1 MLIDWWIPLLVIFG
15 GAMFLL
21 LKGIPVA
28 FAFVIVNMLGVL
40 VLQGG
45 GAAFNTFTASM
56 YASVTSFTLLP
67 IPLFILMGE
76 ILWHSKVAFRAI
88 DALDQLLG
96 RLPGRLSILTVAS
109 GTVFSS
115 LSGSTMANTALLGTM
130 LLPDMQRRG
139 YKAPMSIGPI
149 IASGGLAMI
158 VPPSSL
164 AVILA
169 AIGKLSVGRLL
180 VAALIPGLI
189 MALLYVAYI
198 VIRCRLQPQLTPSYD
213 VERVPLRERLKGVAL
228 YLLPLGVIV
237 FLVTGVIVI
246 GVATPTEAAAMGC
259 MGSFVVALAYG
270 GLTRDVVIKSV
281 TGTVRITVM
290 MFAILIGAIG
300 FSQIMAFSGATR
312 GLLQAVGGL
321 DIHPLLL
328 IVCMQLI
335 VLMLGT
341 FMEQVSIMLIT
352 LPLYIPIVKLLGYDP
367 IWFGVLMLINLEMA
381 LTTPPFG
388 MLLFVMKGVA
398 PPETK
403 LKAIYLA
410 GLPFLICDL
419 IALVVV
425 LLVPETTSWLQ
436 ELFYRR

>member
-1 MLIDWWIPLLVIFG
+1 MLIDWWIPLVSILG
-15 GAMFLL
+15 GVMVLL
-21 LKGIPVA
+21 AWGIPVA
-28 FAFVIVNMLGVL
+28 FAFVIVNILGVL
-40 VLQGG
+40 FLQGG

-67 IPLFILMGE
+67 ITLFILMGE
-76 ILWHSKVAFRAI
+76 ILWHSNVAFRAI
-88 DALDQLLG
+88 DVLDKLLG

-130 LLPDMQRRG
+130 LLPDMERRG
-139 YKAPMSIGPI
+139 YKTPMSIGPI

-169 AIGKLSVGRLL
+169 AIGKLSIGRLL

-189 MALLYVAYI
+189 MAVLYIAYI
-198 VIRCRLQPQLTPSYD
+198 IIRCKLQPELTPAYE
-213 VERVPLRERLKGVAL
+213 VKRVPILERLRGIFL
-228 YLLPLGVIV
+228 YLLPLGVII

-246 GVATPTEAAAMGC
+246 GIATPTEAAALGC
-259 MGSFVVALAYG
+259 MGSFIVAAAYG
-270 GLTRDVVIKSV
+270 GLSRDVVLKAL
-281 TGTVRITVM
+281 TGTVRISVM

-312 GLLQAVGGL
+312 GLLQAVGNL

-328 IVCMQLI
+328 ILCMQLI
-335 VLMLGT
+335 ILVLGT

-398 PPETK
+398 PVGTK
-403 LKAIYLA
+403 MKAIYMA
-410 GLPFLICDL
+410 GLPFLLCDL
-419 IALVVV
+419 IALVIV
-425 LLVPETTSWLQ
+425 LLVPETTTWLQ
-436 ELFYRR
+436 DIFYGK

>member
-1 MLIDWWIPLLVIFG
+1 MLIEWWIPLLIIFG
-15 GAMFLL
+15 GVMVLL
-21 LKGIPVA
+21 AAGIPVA
-28 FAFVIVNMLGVL
+28 FAFIIVNMAGVQI
-40 VLQGG
+40 LQGG
-45 GAAFNTFTASM
+45 GSAFNTFTASM

-67 IPLFILMGE
+67 ITLFILMGE
-76 ILWHSKVAFRAI
+76 ILWHSNVAFRAI
-88 DALDQLLG
+88 DVLDKLLG
-96 RLPGRLSILTVAS
+96 RLPGRLSILTVVS

-130 LLPDMQRRG
+130 LLPDMERRG
-139 YKAPMSIGPI
+139 YKTPMSIGPI

-169 AIGKLSVGRLL
+169 AIGKLSIGRLL
-180 VAALIPGLI
+180 VAALIPGMI
-189 MALLYVAYI
+189 MAVLYIAYI
-198 VIRCRLQPQLTPSYD
+198 VIRCRLQPELTPAYE
-213 VERVPLRERLKGVAL
+213 VERVPLGERLKGVVL

-259 MGSFVVALAYG
+259 MGSFVVAAAYG
-270 GLTRDVVIKSV
+270 GLSREVVIRAV
-281 TGTVRITVM
+281 TGTVRISVM

-312 GLLQAVGGL
+312 GLLQAVGEL
-321 DIHPLLL
+321 DVHPLLL
-328 IVCMQLI
+328 ILLMQLV
-335 VLMLGT
+335 VLALGT

-398 PPETK
+398 PVGTK
-403 LKAIYLA
+403 IKAIYLA

-419 IALVVV
+419 IALVIV

-436 ELFYRR
+436 DYFYRR

>member
-1 MLIDWWIPLLVIFG
+1 MLIDWWIPLTTIL
-15 GAMFLL
+15 GAVMVLL
-21 LKGIPVA
+21 AWGIPVA
-28 FAFVIVNMLGVL
+28 FAFVIINILGVL
-40 VLQGG
+40 ILQGG

-67 IPLFILMGE
+67 ITLFILMGE
-76 ILWHSKVAFRAI
+76 ILWHSGVAFRAI
-88 DALDQLLG
+88 DVLDKLLG
-96 RLPGRLSILTVAS
+96 RLPGRLSILAVAS

-130 LLPDMQRRG
+130 LLPDMERRG
-139 YKAPMSIGPI
+139 YKTPMSIGPI

-169 AIGKLSVGRLL
+169 AIGKLSIGRLL

-189 MALLYVAYI
+189 MAVLYVVYI
-198 VIRCRLQPQLTPSYD
+198 VVRCKLQPELTPAYE
-213 VERVPLRERLKGVAL
+213 VQRVPILERLKGIVL
-228 YLLPLGVIV
+228 YLMPLGLIV

-259 MGSFVVALAYG
+259 MGSFIVAAAYG
-270 GLTRDVVIKSV
+270 GLSRDVVIKAL
-281 TGTVRITVM
+281 TGTVRISVM

-300 FSQIMAFSGATR
+300 FSQIMAYSGATR
-312 GLLQAVGGL
+312 GLLQAVGNL

-328 IVCMQLI
+328 IICMQLI
-335 VLMLGT
+335 ILVLGT

-352 LPLYIPIVKLLGYDP
+352 LPLYIPIVKFLGYDP

-398 PPETK
+398 PIGTK
-403 LKAIYLA
+403 MKAIYLA

-419 IALVVV
+419 IALIIV
-425 LLVPETTSWLQ
+425 LLVPETTTWLQ
-436 ELFYRR
+436 EIFYGR